1 MAKRRSRHYGRNML
15 TALDR
20 SRLAREREALVG
32 SIITQH
38 PFRGALVVE
47 HIRGSQYL
55 IRMPDG
61 EELFVSHKKQKFKV
75 PNETAISS
83 TGWRLWEERRYKVV
97 TR

>member
-15 TALDR
+15 TAEDR
-20 SRLAREREALVG
+20 LRFKREREALVG

-47 HIRGSQYL
+47 HVRGSQYL

-61 EELFVSHKKQKFKV
+61 EELFVSHKKQKSK
-75 PNETAISS
+75 EDGTAISS
-83 TGWRLWEERRYKVV
+83 TGWRLWENRRYKVV

>member
-1 MAKRRSRHYGRNML
+1 MKQRSRHYDRNML

-47 HIRGSQYL
+47 HVRGSQYL

-61 EELFVSHKKQKFKV
+61 EELFVSHKKQNFKK
-75 PNETAISS
+75 EDGTAISS
-83 TGWRLWEERRYKVV
+83 TGWRLWENRRYKVV
-97 TR
+97 TL

>member
-1 MAKRRSRHYGRNML
+1 MTKRRSRHYDKNML

-20 SRLAREREALVG
+20 SRLAQEREALVG

-38 PFRGALVVE
+38 PFRGALVVA
-47 HIRGSQYL
+47 HVRGSQYL

-61 EELFVSHKKQKFKV
+61 EELFASHKKQKFKM

-83 TGWRLWEERRYKVV
+83 TGWRLWENRR
-97 TR
+97 

>member
-1 MAKRRSRHYGRNML
+1 MKRRSRHYDRNML

-20 SRLAREREALVG
+20 ARFAREREALVG

-61 EELFVSHKKQKFKV
+61 EELFVSHKKQKSK
-75 PNETAISS
+75 PDGTAFSS
-83 TGWRLWEERRYKVV
+83 AGWRLWENRRYKVV